1 MHLAFLSLQSNV
13 NVAHILTG
21 LILGLHPAKERRRYK
36 VTPSLIGWAQSKDQ
50 PYIHMHSF
58 NGRRWSLQNTIGQQS
73 SSDTLLGYLSRNNI
87 FIKLATSIRNH
98 DFITRGVVSH
108 IKHSTTNEKRT
119 VPHYL
124 NQCWP
129 RSVTHICVTGGW
141 RWGARSRWVRSHKII
156 PGFHGS
162 VTCSMHWLHWEDDT
176 YGVIRLDYNW
186 MDICRFTHYHT
197 NLLAWHLKPITLRS
211 P

>member
-1 MHLAFLSLQSNV
+1 MRVVGNSAAEAPFKFQNDSNILNPLSQLNNKGLIHVDSFWGMHWAFLSLQSNV

-58 NGRRWSLQNTIGQQS
+58 NGRRWNLQNTIGQQS

-98 DFITRGVVSH
+98 NFITRGVVSH

-119 VPHYL
+119 VPHSTHLPPGQNKRPFGRRHFQSHFLEWKWL
-124 NQCWP
+124 N
-129 RSVTHICVTGGW
+129 
-141 RWGARSRWVRSHKII
+141 
-156 PGFHGS
+156 F
-162 VTCSMHWLHWEDDT
+162 
-176 YGVIRLDYNW
+176 N
-186 MDICRFTHYHT
+186 
-197 NLLAWHLKPITLRS
+197 
-211 P
+211 